1 MEQQPLFDI
10 PPAEVDEDKGEMGGK
25 PRLKKANRNQ
35 VETHL
40 AALDQLV
47 AADHRVR
54 VVWEFVEQLDLSQL
68 YAQVKA
74 IEGHAGQS
82 AIDAKILLGLWLYAT
97 VEGVGSARA
106 LDRLCTE
113 HIAYRWLCGGVQVN
127 YHTLADFRV
136 QHGDILD
143 EILTN
148 SIAAL
153 LAEGLVDLE
162 RVAQDGVR
170 VRASAGSNSFH
181 RRKTLESCLEIAQAQ
196 MEQLK
201 QELESHPEGTSQRQ
215 RAARERGVRE
225 RKVRVEQALQRMD
238 ELESKKPNKKQSRRH
253 RKQEVRTS
261 LTDPEANVMKLAD
274 GGYRPAYNVQLC
286 ADTASQLIVGV
297 EVVNAGN
304 DIGQIAPML
313 RQLEQRCERLPQEY
327 LADGGF
333 TTLDDLELLSQ
344 KGIVSYLPVRPNRN
358 PAIDP
363 YQPKPGDTPPIAEW
377 RQRMASQHAKLIY
390 KLRAATI
397 ECVNA
402 IQRNRGLQAF
412 GVRGLRKVRAV
423 MLWFVLAHNLLRA
436 HSLRL
441 AFTAAS

>member
-10 PPAEVDEDKGEMGGK
+10 PLAEDEGASELGRGK
-25 PRLKKANRNQ
+25 LRLKQANRSQ
-35 VETHL
+35 VEMQLVT
-40 AALDQLV
+40 LDQLV

-54 VVWEFVEQLDLSQL
+54 VVWDFVEQVDLGRL

-74 IEGHAGQS
+74 VEGHAGQS

-97 VEGVGSARA
+97 LEGVGSARA

-113 HIAYRWLCGGVQVN
+113 HLAYRWLCGGVSVN
-127 YHTLADFRV
+127 YHTLADYRV
-136 QHGDILD
+136 QHEDILD

-153 LAEGLVDLE
+153 LAEGLVSLE

-181 RRKTLESCLEIAQAQ
+181 RQATLERHSKTARIQV
-196 MEQLK
+196 EQLK
-201 QELESHPEGTSQRQ
+201 QELESHPQGTSHRQ
-215 RAARERGVRE
+215 RAAKERAVRE
-225 RKVRVEQALQRMD
+225 RQERVEQALKRMG
-238 ELESKKPNKKQSRRH
+238 ELEAKKPNKKQSR
-253 RKQEVRTS
+253 KQRQREVRTS
-261 LTDPEANVMKLAD
+261 TTDPQAQIMKMAD
-274 GGYRPAYNVQLC
+274 GGYRPAYNAQLC

-304 DIGQIAPML
+304 DSGQLTPML
-313 RQLEQRCERLPQEY
+313 KQLEQRSKRLPQDY

-333 TTLDDLELLSQ
+333 ATLDDIEVLSQ
-344 KGIVSYLPVRPNRN
+344 NDVVPYVPVKPNRK
-358 PAIDP
+358 PGADP
-363 YQPKPGDTPPIAEW
+363 YQPKPDDTPAIAAW
-377 RQRMASQHAKLIY
+377 RQRMASPQSQLIY
-390 KLRAATI
+390 KLRAQVI

-412 GVRGLRKVRAV
+412 RVRGLHKVRTV
-423 MLWFVLAHNLLRA
+423 LLWFVLAHNLMRA
-436 HSLRL
+436 HTLRL
-441 AFTAAS
+441 ARAAAS

>member
-1 MEQQPLFDI
+1 MEQPPLFDI
-10 PPAEVDEDKGEMGGK
+10 RAAEEEAASSALGGK
-25 PRLKKANRNQ
+25 PRLKRANRSQ
-35 VETHL
+35 VEMQMV
-40 AALDQLV
+40 ALDQLV

-54 VVWEFVEQLDLSQL
+54 VVWDFVEQLDLSRL

-74 IEGHAGQS
+74 VEGQAGQS
-82 AIDAKILLGLWLYAT
+82 AIDARILLGLWLYAT
-97 VEGVGSARA
+97 LEGVGSARA

-113 HIAYRWLCGGVQVN
+113 HIIYRWLCGGVSVN

-136 QHGDILD
+136 QHGDLLD

-162 RVAQDGVR
+162 RVAQDGLR

-181 RRKTLESCLEIAQAQ
+181 RRTTLESCLETAQAQ
-196 MEQLK
+196 VEQLK
-201 QELESHPEGTSQRQ
+201 QAVESHPEGTSQRQ
-215 RAARERGVRE
+215 RAARERAVHE
-225 RKVRVEQALQRMD
+225 RTARVEQALKRLN
-238 ELESKKPNKKQSRRH
+238 ELEAKKPNKKQSRRQ
-253 RKQEVRTS
+253 RRREVRTS
-261 LTDPEANVMKLAD
+261 PTDPEAHIMKMAD

-286 ADTASQLIVGV
+286 ADTATQLIVGV

-304 DIGQIAPML
+304 DAGQVAPML
-313 RQLEQRCERLPQEY
+313 QQLEHRCACLPQEY

-333 TTLDDLELLSQ
+333 TTVDDLEWLHQ
-344 KGIVSYLPVRPNRN
+344 KKVVSYLPVKPSRTPGV
-358 PAIDP
+358 DP
-363 YQPKPGDTPPIAEW
+363 YQSKPTDTPAIAQW
-377 RQRMASQHAKLIY
+377 RQRMASQDGKRIY

-412 GVRGLRKVRAV
+412 RVRGLRKVRTV
-423 MLWFVLAHNLLRA
+423 LLWFVLAHNLLRA
-436 HSLRL
+436 QALRL
-441 AFTAAS
+441 ARTVAS

>member
-1 MEQQPLFDI
+1 MEQQPLFDM
-10 PPAEVDEDKGEMGGK
+10 PPTEDEEPNGAMGGK

-35 VETHL
+35 VEMHL

-54 VVWEFVEQLDLSQL
+54 VVWEFVEQLGLSQL

-82 AIDAKILLGLWLYAT
+82 AIDARILLGLWLYAT

-136 QHGDILD
+136 QHGDMLD

-181 RRKTLESCLEIAQAQ
+181 RRRTLESCLEVAQVQ

-215 RAARERGVRE
+215 RAARERVVRE
-225 RKVRVEQALQRMD
+225 RKARVEQALQRMD

-261 LTDPEANVMKLAD
+261 MTDPEAHIMKLAD

-333 TTLDDLELLSQ
+333 TTVDDLELLSQ
-344 KGIVSYLPVRPNRN
+344 KGVISYLPVRPNRN

-363 YQPKPGDTPPIAEW
+363 YQPKPADTPAIAEW
-377 RQRMASQHAKLIY
+377 RQRMASQHGKLIY

-402 IQRNRGLQAF
+402 IQRNRGLRAF

-441 AFTAAS
+441 ALIAAS